1 MERMSKAIAK
11 HSKLIL
17 LLAIILVVPAAFG
30 YFKTD
35 VNYDILSY
43 LPEETSTM
51 QAEKILKDDFGCG
64 SVAMLI
70 VEDMPDKDVAKIK
83 EKVAKLDGVK
93 KALWVDDFIDLSVP
107 KEILP
112 KDMTDLLYNGDKST
126 MIIVMLK
133 EGTATLT
140 TQNTVQQI
148 RNIVGKQGFLSGM
161 SGIIKDTKDC
171 ADGEMPL
178 YVIIAAVLTLIVL
191 LLTME
196 STVVP
201 FVFLLSIALAIIY
214 NFGSN
219 IILGEISYITK
230 ALAAVLQLGV
240 TMDYSIFLLHRYDEE
255 LGRTP
260 DKIEAMSNAIQNTF
274 VSIIGSSTTTVA
286 GFLAL
291 CAMDLTLGMDMG
303 IVMAKGVI
311 IGVLCTVT
319 VLPSLILIFDGPI
332 HKYKHRTI
340 LPAFEKT
347 SKFVVKHYKKLAVL
361 FIIIFIPAFIGNNKA
376 EVYYNLD
383 ESLPDDF
390 PSIIATNKM
399 KDDYNMESTD
409 FILISDKLDSNDVI
423 SMIKELEKVDGV
435 NSVIGLEKYIGPA
448 ISQDIIPDEILSEL
462 KAGGYEEM
470 MLNSKYR
477 AASDECN
484 AQLTEIEHIVHKYDP
499 NALVGG
505 EAPLTKDLIR
515 IADSDF
521 KKVSAVSIIA
531 IFVII
536 TIVFKSVSLPVILVA
551 AIECAIFANLG
562 IPYYTGK
569 VEPFIASIVLGT
581 IQLGATVDYAI
592 LMTSRF
598 KEELEYTDDKFE
610 AMRLAIRHSAGSIM
624 TSALSF
630 FSATIGVG
638 VISQLELIGS
648 LCSLMSRGAIIS
660 MFMIIFI
667 LPGLLLV
674 FEPVIRKTS
683 KGFEL
688 DKKSKAA
695 TDAVN

>member
-340 LPAFEKT
+340 LTAFEKT

>member
-1 MERMSKAIAK
+1 MERISKAIAK

-17 LLAIILVVPAAFG
+17 LLAVILVVPAAFG

-51 QAEKILKDDFGCG
+51 QAEKILQDEFGCG
-64 SVAMLI
+64 SIAMLI
-70 VEDMPDKDVAKIK
+70 VEDMPDKDVAKVK

-93 KALWVDDFIDLSVP
+93 KALWVDDFVDLSVP

-140 TQNTVQQI
+140 TQNTVQKI
-148 RNIVGKQGFLSGM
+148 RNIVGAQGFLSGM

-178 YVIIAAVLTLIVL
+178 YVITGILTLIVL

-201 FVFLLSIALAIIY
+201 FVFLLSISLAIIY

-255 LGRTP
+255 LGKNSDR
-260 DKIEAMSNAIQNTF
+260 IEAMSNAIQNTF

-291 CAMDLTLGMDMG
+291 CTMDLSLGMDMG

-319 VLPSLILIFDGPI
+319 ILPSLILIFDKAI
-332 HKYKHRTI
+332 HKYKHKTI

-361 FIIIFIPAFIGNNKA
+361 FVIIFIPAFIGNNNAK
-376 EVYYNLD
+376 VYYNLD

-390 PSIIATNKM
+390 PSIVATNKM
-399 KDDYNMESTD
+399 KDDYHMESTD
-409 FILISDKLDSNDVI
+409 FILVSDKLDSNDVT
-423 SMIKELEKVDGV
+423 SMIKELEEIDGV

-448 ISQDIIPDEILSEL
+448 IDQEMIPDEILSEL
-462 KAGGYEEM
+462 KAGGYEEIL
-470 MLNSKYR
+470 LNSKYR

-484 AQLTEIEHIVHKYDP
+484 AQLTEVEHIVHKYDP
-499 NALVGG
+499 EGLVGG

-515 IADSDF
+515 IADTDF
-521 KKVSAVSIIA
+521 KKVSAASIIA
-531 IFVII
+531 IFLII
-536 TIVFKSVSLPVILVA
+536 AIVFKSISLPVILVA

-569 VEPFIASIVLGT
+569 IEPFIASIVLGT

-592 LMTSRF
+592 LLTSRF
-598 KEELEYTDDKFE
+598 KEELGYNDNKFE
-610 AMRLAIRHSAGSIM
+610 AMQAAIKHSGGSIM

-683 KGFEL
+683 KGFEP
-688 DKKSKAA
+688 DKKSKTA
-695 TDAVN
+695 DAVN